1 MSSRSIRVASKPQVI
16 AVAMAVAVMLGF
28 LAFTLSA
35 KAKPDSDETR
45 YLNPREMVL
54 SLDGRRLYVL
64 CEASDE
70 VRVVD
75 TESSAT
81 VKAIPVGHIPRGI
94 SLSPDGQAAIRSEFM
109 GRHRV
114 RR

>member
-75 TESSAT
+75 TEYERNRKS
-81 VKAIPVGHIPRGI
+81 HPRWPHSPGNFPI
-94 SLSPDGQAAIRSEFM
+94 SRRPTAIRSEFM